1 MELSTP
7 ELGVSLWQILSGLL
21 LIGIIYLVG
30 NYIMKKQ

>member
-1 MELSTP
+1 MELFTP